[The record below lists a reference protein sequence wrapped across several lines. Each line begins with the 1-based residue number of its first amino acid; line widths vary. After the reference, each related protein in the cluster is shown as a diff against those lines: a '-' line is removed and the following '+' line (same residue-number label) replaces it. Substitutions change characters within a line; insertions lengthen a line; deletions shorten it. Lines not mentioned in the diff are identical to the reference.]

1 MTRLTLASLKLF
13 PFEWTQDG
21 CHSLSSVIAGLD
33 PAIHLLCK
41 NALAKWMDPR
51 VKPAGDTREW
61 VSPAPIPAGTALAE
75 RCGPLRRGIRN
86 AQTLR
91 ARKSHIKRI
100 AARHP
105 SSALICMN
113 PCGSPSI
120 TCSS

>member
-1 MTRLTLASLKLF
+1 MHVLHPYGRARYNNSPPCQEDGGLRGSSPVRERGFGGEGCAGKLVSGLRACAHTSANRF
-13 PFEWTQDG
+13 SERAKPF
-21 CHSLSSVIAGLD
+21 
-33 PAIHLLCK
+33 
-41 NALAKWMDPR
+41 
-51 VKPAGDTREW
+51 
-61 VSPAPIPAGTALAE
+61 
-75 RCGPLRRGIRN
+75 RRGVRN

-113 PCGSPSI
+113 PCGSPSM